1 MYLNKNRFQV
11 IHLLPEIDEFLCFME
26 DKPERS
32 TDTLSCMLNQRARRR
47 SNSSLNI
54 FVAITDNVEVNAPN

>member
-1 MYLNKNRFQV
+1 MYLSKNRFQV

-32 TDTLSCMLNQRARRR
+32 TDTLSCMLNQRARR

-54 FVAITDNVEVNAPN
+54 SIAITDNVEVNAPN